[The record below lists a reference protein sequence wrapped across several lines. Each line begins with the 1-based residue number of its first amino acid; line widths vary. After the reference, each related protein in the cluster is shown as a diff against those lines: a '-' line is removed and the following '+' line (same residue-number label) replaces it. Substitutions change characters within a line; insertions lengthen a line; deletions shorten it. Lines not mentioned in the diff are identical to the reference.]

1 VARLIWIAL
10 QNKMLPPHTDIASV
24 YDGASDDDQQLVL
37 NLALFLTSYL
47 SAHLKLLE
55 NEENKA
61 VLLNAHLYLI
71 KISQVEERE
80 VFKVCLEYW
89 ATLVS
94 SLYEEAQTLPLD
106 MAGML
111 NLSLGG
117 QSSSIGLRKNL
128 YAEILS
134 NLRLIIIGRMVKPEE
149 VLVVE
154 NDEGEIVRE
163 HLKEIDTIV
172 LYKNMREVLVYL
184 THLDVVDTEAI
195 MTEKLAKQV
204 DGVSRVHLFSEL
216 CNNGHCSPN
225 GHGRISTRYV
235 GLSAPF
241 LGQ

>member
-1 VARLIWIAL
+1 
-10 QNKMLPPHTDIASV
+10 M
-24 YDGASDDDQQLVL
+24 
-37 NLALFLTSYL
+37 
-47 SAHLKLLE
+47 E

-61 VLLNAHLYLI
+61 VLLNAHLYLV

-89 ATLVS
+89 STLVA

-117 QSSSIGLRKNL
+117 QSNSIGMRKNI
-128 YAEILS
+128 YADVLS
-134 NLRLIIIGRMVKPEE
+134 NLRLIMIGRMVKPEE

-184 THLDVVDTEAI
+184 THLDVADTEAI
-195 MTEKLAKQV
+195 MSEKLQKQV
-204 DGVSRVHLFSEL
+204 DGVSEVILEASTGTGSRADFESTLAPSPSPSGRGPTSTL
-216 CNNGHCSPN
+216 CAGPSVPSLA
-225 GHGRISTRYV
+225 R
-235 GLSAPF
+235 
-241 LGQ
+241 

>member
-1 VARLIWIAL
+1 MI
-10 QNKMLPPHTDIASV
+10 PSHTDIAMV
-24 YDGASDDDQQLVL
+24 YAESDDSDQELVL

-61 VLLNAHLYLI
+61 VLLNAHWYLI

-89 ATLVS
+89 STLVS
-94 SLYEEAQTLPLD
+94 SLYEESQTLPLD

-111 NLSLGG
+111 NLSLGTAG
-117 QSSSIGLRKNL
+117 MNGGPGGHLSGLRKEI

-172 LYKNMREVLVYL
+172 LYKNMREVR
-184 THLDVVDTEAI
+184 TQI
-195 MTEKLAKQV
+195 I
-204 DGVSRVHLFSEL
+204 LFFSQ
-216 CNNGHCSPN
+216 PQ
-225 GHGRISTRYV
+225 I
-235 GLSAPF
+235 
-241 LGQ
+241 

>member
-1 VARLIWIAL
+1 MILL
-10 QNKMLPPHTDIASV
+10 FQNKMIPPHTDIAMAYAES
-24 YDGASDDDQQLVL
+24 SDADQELVL
-37 NLALFLTSYL
+37 NLALFLTSFL
-47 SAHLKLLE
+47 TAHLKLLE

-117 QSSSIGLRKNL
+117 RSSAIGQRKTL
-128 YAEILS
+128 YEEILT
-134 NLRLIIIGRMVKPEE
+134 NLRIIIIGRMVKPEE

-184 THLDVVDTEAI
+184 THLDVADTEAI
-195 MTEKLAKQV
+195 MTEKLQKQV
-204 DGVSRVHLFSEL
+204 DGVSPALITIITQQPLTFSRTSL
-216 CNNGHCSPN
+216 S
-225 GHGRISTRYV
+225 
-235 GLSAPF
+235 GLG
-241 LGQ
+241 LT

>member
-1 VARLIWIAL
+1 MI
-10 QNKMLPPHTDIASV
+10 PPHTDIAYV
-24 YDGASDDDQQLVL
+24 YSESDDSDQELVL
-37 NLALFLTSYL
+37 NLALFLTSFL

-89 ATLVS
+89 TTLVS
-94 SLYEEAQTLPLD
+94 SLYEEAQEAQAIPPD
-106 MAGML
+106 MAAII

-117 QSSSIGLRKNL
+117 PNNSIVLRKSI
-128 YAEILS
+128 YTEILS
-134 NLRLIIIGRMVKPEE
+134 NLRLIVIGRMVKPEE

-172 LYKNMREVLVYL
+172 LYKTMREVLVYL
-184 THLDVVDTEAI
+184 THLDVVDTESI
-195 MTEKLAKQV
+195 MTEKLQKQV
-204 DGVSRVHLFSEL
+204 DGVSV
-216 CNNGHCSPN
+216 P
-225 GHGRISTRYV
+225 
-235 GLSAPF
+235 
-241 LGQ
+241 